1 MNRLNGISVIYHM
14 ENLIGKKAP
23 QFSAKAITAEGKQ
36 IDSFSLQQFEG
47 KQTVVFF
54 FYPKSFTGVCNS
66 EVLAFQDQMQDFH
79 DHNIAVVGCCVDS
92 ERTLWAW
99 HQVARENGGIMGV
112 TYPIVSDSS
121 KMISNAF
128 GCLAGEYT
136 YNDDGQ
142 LIATGP
148 MISYRGLYIIDKNGI
163 VQHALINNLP
173 LGRAIDE
180 ALRTAVAVN
189 HITETGGACN
199 ANWRIAE

>member
-1 MNRLNGISVIYHM
+1 M

-23 QFSAKAITAEGKQ
+23 HFTAKAITNEGKQ
-36 IDSFSLQQFEG
+36 IDGFSLQQYEG

-54 FYPKSFTGVCNS
+54 FYPKSFTGVCNT
-66 EVLAFQDQMQDFH
+66 EVLGFQDQLSEFEKE
-79 DHNIAVVGCCVDS
+79 NIAVVGCCVDS

-99 HQVARENGGIMGV
+99 HQVARENGGIKGV
-112 TYPIVSDSS
+112 SYPIVSDSS
-121 KMISNAF
+121 KIISDAF

-136 YNDDGQ
+136 YDEEGK

-148 MISYRGLYIIDKNGI
+148 MISYRGLYIIDKSGV
-163 VQHALINNLP
+163 VQHSLINNLP

-180 ALRTAVAVN
+180 ALRTAIAVN

-199 ANWRIAE
+199 ANWRKL

>member
-1 MNRLNGISVIYHM
+1 M

-23 QFSAKAITAEGKQ
+23 HFSAKAITAEGKQ
-36 IDSFSLQQFEG
+36 IDNFSLEQFEG

-54 FYPKSFTGVCNS
+54 FYPKSFTGVCNT
-66 EVLAFQDQMQDFH
+66 EVLAFQDQLQEFQKE
-79 DHNIAVVGCCVDS
+79 NIAVVGCCVDS

-99 HQVARENGGIMGV
+99 HQVARENGGINGV
-112 TYPIVSDSS
+112 SYPIVSDSS
-121 KMISNAF
+121 KTISDAY

-136 YNDDGQ
+136 YDEEGH

-148 MISYRGLYIIDKNGI
+148 MISYRGLYIIDKRGI
-163 VQHALINNLP
+163 VQHVLINNLP

-180 ALRTAVAVN
+180 ALRTAMAVN

-199 ANWRIAE
+199 ANWQKA